1 MVRGYVL
8 TCSTFLGGTASVGW
22 HLVAASL
29 WTMTT
34 VGLAS
39 PSLAQVAAPTPKDSQ
54 DILAAAQ
61 SAQHRFERFRRRH
74 LPWSYPNYRRCDVR
88 IGRFCLSGLDWS
100 DADDPINPDEHPAI
114 GKARRELIAQLDS
127 AARSIPGDGWLAGQ
141 RVRYLVEHGNLEDA
155 LQATSECRAAGA
167 WWCRALAGFVYYARH
182 DFAHSEASYA
192 EALGLMSEEDRCEW
206 NDLSRILDGALR
218 SRYRKLDCSGR
229 EPLQRRILWL
239 ADPFHSIPGNE
250 LLAEHY
256 SRQVHSAL
264 LKDAESPEGDRWGGD
279 LHRIV
284 IRYGWTYGWERV
296 RTNSPS
302 ELRPSIRG
310 HLAHGAKYFLPT
322 AKTVDHPTGA
332 RPADWDLEPHLPR
345 AGHAPPYAV
354 AGFDSLPHQLA
365 AFRRGD
371 SLIVV
376 TTFELTD
383 DSVPAD
389 AIVSAALVFTRD
401 EDCLPLVVRKTFR
414 EKTGILAATI
424 PNLPHLMSYEVL
436 AIEQQRATRARY
448 GIEPS
453 RLLTVAQPSENGAS
467 PATVAATPAVGLL
480 NPALSGVLLT
490 DVRDSLPETLE
501 AAIASARPNLR
512 MRPGERLGLYWELY
526 GSGSAARRVAT
537 SLTLT
542 KRGKSFLKRI
552 VGVFGLGSDEPPVSL
567 KWTDAPSSPSHNTYP
582 RAVAVNLPDNLP
594 NGNYELRL
602 EVILEDGRSMKIV
615 KRIAVKR

>member
-1 MVRGYVL
+1 ML
-8 TCSTFLGGTASVGW
+8 TCGTFLGGPASVGW

-34 VGLAS
+34 MALAS
-39 PSLAQVAAPTPKDSQ
+39 PSPTQMAAPTPRDSQ
-54 DILAAAQ
+54 HILAAAK
-61 SAQHRFERFRRRH
+61 SAQQRFERYRRRY
-74 LPWSYPNYRRCDVR
+74 LPSGYPSYERCDVR
-88 IGRFCLSGLDWS
+88 IGRFCLSGIDWS
-100 DADDPINPDEHPAI
+100 DADDPINQDEHPAI
-114 GKARRELIAQLDS
+114 GTARRELIAQLDS
-127 AARSIPGDGWLAGQ
+127 AARSLPGDEWLAGQ
-141 RVRYLVEHGNLEDA
+141 RVRYLVEQGDLDDA
-155 LQATSECRAAGA
+155 LQAASQCRAAGT
-167 WWCRALAGFVYYARH
+167 WWCRALAGFVYYADD
-182 DFAHSEASYA
+182 DFAHSEAAYA
-192 EALGLMSEEDRCEW
+192 EAVGLMSEEDRCEW

-218 SRYRKLDCSGR
+218 SRYRKLDCSER
-229 EPLQRRILWL
+229 EQLQRRILWL

-264 LKDAESPEGDRWGGD
+264 LKDAESPEGGRWGGD
-279 LHRIV
+279 SHRV
-284 IRYGWTYGWERV
+284 AIRYGWTYGWERV

-322 AKTVDHPTGA
+322 ANTVDHPTAA

-345 AGHAPPYAV
+345 AGHAPPYAA
-354 AGFDSLPHQLA
+354 AGFNSLSHQLA

-383 DSVPAD
+383 DSIPAD
-389 AIVSAALVFTRD
+389 AMISAAIVFTRD
-401 EDCLPLVVRKTFR
+401 EKWLPLVVRETFR
-414 EKTGILAATI
+414 AKTGTLAATI
-424 PNLPHLMSYEVL
+424 PNVPHLMSYEVL
-436 AIEQQRATRARY
+436 AVEQRRAARARY

-453 RLLTVAQPSENGAS
+453 RLFTVAQRSENGAS
-467 PATVAATPAVGLL
+467 PAVGLPD
-480 NPALSGVLLT
+480 PALSGVLLT

-501 AAIASARPNLR
+501 AAIASARPNIR

-526 GSGSAARRVAT
+526 GSGSAVRRVVT

-552 VGVFGLGSDEPPVSL
+552 VGVFGLGSDKPPVSL
-567 KWTDAPSSPSHNTYP
+567 KWTDAPPPDSDTYP
-582 RAVAVNLPDNLP
+582 RAVAVDLPDNLP

-602 EVILEDGRSMKIV
+602 EVVLEDGRSMEIV
-615 KRIAVKR
+615 KRIYVKR

>member
-1 MVRGYVL
+1 M
-8 TCSTFLGGTASVGW
+8 GW

-29 WTMTT
+29 GTMTT

-39 PSLAQVAAPTPKDSQ
+39 PSPAQVAAPTPRDSQ
-54 DILAAAQ
+54 HILAAAK

-74 LPWSYPNYRRCDVR
+74 LPWGYPNYARCDMR
-88 IGRFCLSGLDWS
+88 IGRFCLSGIDWS

-127 AARSIPGDGWLAGQ
+127 AARSIPSDGWIAGQ
-141 RVRYLVEHGNLEDA
+141 RVRYLVEQGDLDDA
-155 LQATSECRAAGA
+155 LQAASECRAAGA
-167 WWCRALAGFVYYARH
+167 WWCRALAGFVYYADH
-182 DFAHSEASYA
+182 DFAHSEAAYA
-192 EALGLMSEEDRCEW
+192 EALGLMSEEDRCVW
-206 NDLSRILDGALR
+206 NDLSRILDSALR
-218 SRYRKLDCSGR
+218 SRYRKLDCSER
-229 EPLQRRILWL
+229 EQLQRRILWL

-264 LKDAESPEGDRWGGD
+264 LRDAESPEGGRWGGD
-279 LHRIV
+279 SHRIA

-322 AKTVDHPTGA
+322 ANTVDHPTRA

-345 AGHAPPYAV
+345 AGHAPPYAA
-354 AGFDSLPHQLA
+354 AGFDSLSHQLA

-376 TTFELTD
+376 TTFELTA
-383 DSVPAD
+383 DSIPAD
-389 AIVSAALVFTRD
+389 AIVSAAVVFTRD
-401 EDCLPLVVRKTFR
+401 ENRLPLVVRETFR
-414 EKTGILAATI
+414 AKTGTLTATI

-436 AIEQQRATRARY
+436 AVKQRRAARARY

-453 RLLTVAQPSENGAS
+453 RLLTVAQPSENGA
-467 PATVAATPAVGLL
+467 TPAVGLL
-480 NPALSGVLLT
+480 DPALSGVLLT

-501 AAIASARPNLR
+501 AAIASARPNIR

-526 GSGSAARRVAT
+526 GSGSAVRRVAT

-552 VGVFGLGSDEPPVSL
+552 VGVFGLGSDKPPVSL
-567 KWTDAPSSPSHNTYP
+567 KWTDAPSPSHDTYP
-582 RAVAVNLPDNLP
+582 RAVAVDLPDNLP

-602 EVILEDGRSMKIV
+602 EVALEDGRSMEIV
-615 KRIAVKR
+615 KRIDVKR

>member
-1 MVRGYVL
+1 M
-8 TCSTFLGGTASVGW
+8 GW

-29 WTMTT
+29 WITAT

-39 PSLAQVAAPTPKDSQ
+39 PSPAQVAAPTPSDSQ
-54 DILAAAQ
+54 HILAAAK
-61 SAQHRFERFRRRH
+61 SAQHHFERFRRRH
-74 LPWSYPNYRRCDVR
+74 LPWGYPNYGPCDVR
-88 IGRFCLSGLDWS
+88 IGRFCLSGIDWS
-100 DADDPINPDEHPAI
+100 DADDPIIQDEHPAI
-114 GKARRELIAQLDS
+114 GKARKELIAQLDS
-127 AARSIPGDGWLAGQ
+127 AARSTPEDGWIAGQ
-141 RVRYLVEHGNLEDA
+141 RVRYLVEQGDLDDA
-155 LQATSECRAAGA
+155 LQAASECRAAGA
-167 WWCRALAGFVYYARH
+167 WWCRALAGFVYYADH
-182 DFAHSEASYA
+182 DFARSEAAYA
-192 EALGLMSEEDRCEW
+192 EGLGLMSEEDRCQW

-218 SRYRKLDCSGR
+218 DRYRKLDCSER
-229 EPLQRRILWL
+229 EQLQRRILWL

-264 LKDAESPEGDRWGGD
+264 LKDAESPEGGRWGGD

-332 RPADWDLEPHLPR
+332 RPADWDLEPYLPR
-345 AGHAPPYAV
+345 AGHTPPYAV
-354 AGFDSLPHQLA
+354 AGFDSLSHQLA

-383 DSVPAD
+383 DSIPAD

-401 EDCLPLVVRKTFR
+401 ENWLPLVVRETFR
-414 EKTGILAATI
+414 AKTGILAATI
-424 PNLPHLMSYEVL
+424 PNLPLLMSYEVL
-436 AIEQQRATRARY
+436 AVEQQRAARARY

-453 RLLTVAQPSENGAS
+453 RFLTVAQPSESGAS
-467 PATVAATPAVGLL
+467 PATVPAMPAVGLL
-480 NPALSGVLLT
+480 DPALSGVLLT

-501 AAIASARPNLR
+501 AAIASARPNVR

-526 GSGSAARRVAT
+526 GSGSAVQRVAT

-552 VGVFGLGSDEPPVSL
+552 VGVFGLGSDKPPVSL
-567 KWTDAPSSPSHNTYP
+567 KWTDAPSPSHDTYP
-582 RAVAVNLPDNLP
+582 RAVAVDLPDNLP

-602 EVILEDGRSMKIV
+602 DVILEDGRSMKIV
-615 KRIAVKR
+615 KRIDVKR